1 MTPYRIVFMTAGA
14 EEEAVRIA
22 HALVERRLAAC
33 VNIVSPVRSIYR
45 WEGKVCDEQEHL
57 LVAKTH
63 VAQVAG
69 LMACVEEL
77 HSYEV
82 PEALAM
88 PIETGLRPYLQW
100 VEESCSQP
108 GTPEG

>member
-1 MTPYRIVFMTAGA
+1 MTPYRIVFITAGG

-22 HALVERRLAAC
+22 KALVEQRLAAC
-33 VNIVSPVRSIYR
+33 VNIIQPVRSIYR
-45 WEGKVCDEQEHL
+45 WEGKVCDEQELL

-63 VAQVAG
+63 MAQIAA

-82 PEALAM
+82 PEVLAI
-88 PIETGLRPYLQW
+88 PIESGFPPYLEW
-100 VEESCSQP
+100 VEESCTTADNP
-108 GTPEG
+108 

>member
-1 MTPYRIVFMTAGA
+1 MTPYRIVFITAGG

-22 HALVERRLAAC
+22 KALVEQRLAAC
-33 VNIVSPVRSIYR
+33 VNIIQPVRSIYR
-45 WEGKVCDEQEHL
+45 WEGKVCDEQELL

-63 VAQVAG
+63 VAQIAA

-82 PEALAM
+82 PEVLAI
-88 PIETGLRPYLQW
+88 PIESGFRPYLEW
-100 VEESCSQP
+100 VEESCTTAGNP
-108 GTPEG
+108 

>member
-1 MTPYRIVFMTAGA
+1 MTPYRIVFITAGG

-22 HALVERRLAAC
+22 KALVEQRLAAC
-33 VNIVSPVRSIYR
+33 VNIIQPVRSIYR
-45 WEGKVCDEQEHL
+45 WEGKVCDEQELL

-63 VAQVAG
+63 MAQIAA

-82 PEALAM
+82 PEVIAI
-88 PIETGLRPYLQW
+88 PIESGFRPYLEW
-100 VEESCSQP
+100 VEESCTTADNP
-108 GTPEG
+108 